1 VMRLGSDAEA
11 IEPAELRS
19 MMVSKAQD
27 LASIYLRG

>member
-1 VMRLGSDAEA
+1 MQLGTDAEA